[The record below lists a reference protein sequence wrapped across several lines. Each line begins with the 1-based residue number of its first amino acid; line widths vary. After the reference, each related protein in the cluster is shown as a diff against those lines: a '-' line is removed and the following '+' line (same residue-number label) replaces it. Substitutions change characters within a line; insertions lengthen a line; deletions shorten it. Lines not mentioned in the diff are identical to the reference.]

1 MRTILIILAALAM
14 LCPGTPASGKKA
26 EESAA
31 IRMLC
36 SNKKSKTLEG
46 TTLKLAKPVLK
57 KTPMSVL
64 MDNIAA
70 MLICPLDKAEKSY
83 LDKVNAMLG
92 GYTKVNEINDDD
104 YRMLIYIDT
113 LHGNRFSEII
123 LYTTEP
129 DKTIM
134 VFCGDF
140 TTEGLMKVGELSDQ
154 ARNKR
159 KQSKK

>member
-1 MRTILIILAALAM
+1 MRTALIILAVLAM

-36 SNKKSKTLEG
+36 SNKKARTLDG
-46 TTLKLAKPVLK
+46 TTMKLARPILK

-64 MDNIAA
+64 MDNIDA
-70 MLICPLDKAEKSY
+70 MLICPLDKVEKTY
-83 LDKVNAMLG
+83 LDKVDAMLG
-92 GYTKVNEINDDD
+92 DYTKVNEINDED
-104 YRMLIYIDT
+104 YRMLIYIST
-113 LHGNRFSEII
+113 LHDNRFSELI
-123 LYTTEP
+123 LYTTRPE
-129 DKTIM
+129 KNIM

-154 ARNKR
+154 QRKKR
-159 KQSKK
+159 KESRK